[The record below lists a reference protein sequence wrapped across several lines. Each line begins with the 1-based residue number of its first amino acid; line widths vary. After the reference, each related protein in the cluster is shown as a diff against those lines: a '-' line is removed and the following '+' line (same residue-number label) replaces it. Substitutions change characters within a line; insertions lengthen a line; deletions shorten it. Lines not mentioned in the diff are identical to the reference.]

1 MNLQSEQRLSQE
13 ELRMRNSKDLM
24 IARDTERLVTLSE
37 KNWEAVIRLLESIL
51 NAQNASQQFQKT
63 LLTATDVEQY
73 LMNLSQ
79 QNKLQQ
85 EQFRKTAKQFEIQV
99 GNTSEQFSSASQDL
113 TANSKAGLDL
123 MTRKTQQQITDITN
137 MAQREISNLV
147 ESAQRK
153 MMKASLLSAAATAL
167 LAISSVLAVLLS

>member
-1 MNLQSEQRLSQE
+1 MSLPSEQRLSPE

-63 LLTATDVEQY
+63 LLTEADVEQH

-79 QNKLQQ
+79 QSKLQQ

-99 GNTSEQFSSASQDL
+99 GNTSEKFSSALQDL
-113 TANSKAGLDL
+113 AASGKAGMDL
-123 MTRKTQQQITDITN
+123 MTRKAQQQITDITN
-137 MAQREISNLV
+137 MAQREISNLA
-147 ESAQRK
+147 ETAQCK
-153 MMKASLLSAAATAL
+153 LMKASLLSAAAAAL

>member
-1 MNLQSEQRLSQE
+1 MSLQSEQRLSPE

-51 NAQNASQQFQKT
+51 NAQNTFQQFQET
-63 LLTATDVEQY
+63 LLTGAAVEQH

-79 QNKLQQ
+79 QSKLQQ

-137 MAQREISNLV
+137 MAQREICNLV
-147 ESAQRK
+147 EEAKRK
-153 MMKASLLSAAATAL
+153 LMKSSLLSTAVAAL